1 MSDTYEFLK
10 AQKDAILAK
19 KEADENEWLKAAAE
33 DIAHYKQERDLA
45 LAECERLRADAERLD
60 FVLDNC
66 AFIQTTASE
75 GRPNTYQLL
84 TQDEDENYIE
94 LSGEGAWFPTPRAA
108 IDAARGKP

>member
-1 MSDTYEFLK
+1 MTTNTTQQALN
-10 AQKDAILAK
+10 A
-19 KEADENEWLKAAAE
+19 
-33 DIAHYKQERDLA
+33 A

-60 FVLDNC
+60 FVLANS

-84 TQDEDENYIE
+84 TQDEDENYIV
-94 LSGEGAWFPTPRAA
+94 LSGEGVWFPTHRAA